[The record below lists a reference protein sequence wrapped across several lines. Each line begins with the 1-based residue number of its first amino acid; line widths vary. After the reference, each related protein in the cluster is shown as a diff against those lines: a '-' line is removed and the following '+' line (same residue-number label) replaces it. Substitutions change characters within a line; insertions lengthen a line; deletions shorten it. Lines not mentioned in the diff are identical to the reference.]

1 MPGQR
6 VVALHERRA
15 GAQALSAWLGR
26 AKPAAVALP
35 PSVQPRARQR
45 LSAPKTLGKR
55 PLGPH
60 ARNDQLPRRRANASS
75 ARERTT
81 HPASGGGGGTGR
93 NRPPAARPPTATLPH
108 SPPPPPPQPAVA
120 AWSPTPTGP
129 PPGRQTAAPA
139 GVACA
144 AALLPG
150 TSSPPAGGGDLLYI
164 VIKTNEAALCNAT
177 KGQPRKTEFRP
188 RSCNGIR
195 PGLPGQNQ
203 AELPVF
209 QGLVRKELV
218 ASLWTNTC
226 SILCGAL
233 VPITTCLCDGRGGGT
248 PAASN
253 GWTGNTNRIAQML
266 CQANRAIAQ
275 SLHRTYG
282 KLRWGR
288 GRGTHKCDVFG
299 VLTVAPMARH
309 LGVWRW
315 CLVQALHFGSVGPLL
330 HFTSATRSHHMISK
344 LIIGNHSPQCHK

>member
-1 MPGQR
+1 M
-6 VVALHERRA
+6 A
-15 GAQALSAWLGR
+15 GPREAGGGG
-26 AKPAAVALP
+26 AA
-35 PSVQPRARQR
+35 
-45 LSAPKTLGKR
+45 
-55 PLGPH
+55 PLGPASGSATALGAQNFGEAAPGATCTERPTAATTCEREQR
-60 ARNDQLPRRRANASS
+60 ARAH
-75 ARERTT
+75 
-81 HPASGGGGGTGR
+81 HPSRVRGGGGHR
-93 NRPPAARPPTATLPH
+93 EEPPPGSATADGNPAPQP
-108 SPPPPPPQPAVA
+108 SPPPPQPAVA

-330 HFTSATRSHHMISK
+330 HFTSATRSS
-344 LIIGNHSPQCHK
+344 LATTVHSATNEFNPHLPNPFFRVSHVDEDSTS